1 MKTKNNH
8 MTHKLLSLSLFFT
21 ISCMLKC
28 FSLAYYRRIKSSSK
42 LFNAL
47 NVNTVKNGSN
57 NIIKNGSN
65 SIISNHNPT
74 VASPHGNDQ
83 FYTNS
88 LEFYHVLRNCK
99 DGYIA
104 QHINHALDVL
114 TDAYRLYGPD
124 HLISSY
130 NGGKDADVIMHLLRA
145 VSAKYTHDNI
155 DNNVDGGSSSNHSS
169 RLVYFAIE
177 DEFDE
182 VIQHISFT
190 RQLYHLDIVQYDC
203 GIIQGLKIHVDN
215 MNNKINNSNNNNKNI
230 NTNNKDDD
238 DDDTDDDNDNQVDAR
253 KRFIPGPAF
262 ILGTRKGDPNCGDQ
276 QAFTPS
282 SAWMPVSFMR
292 VNPILNW

>member
-1 MKTKNNH
+1 
-8 MTHKLLSLSLFFT
+8 MTHKLLSLSLFFS

-28 FSLAYYRRIKSSSK
+28 FSLAYYRRIQKSSSK
-42 LFNAL
+42 LFNSL
-47 NVNTVKNGSN
+47 NVNTAKNGSN
-57 NIIKNGSN
+57 ILIN
-65 SIISNHNPT
+65 NHNPT
-74 VASPHGNDQ
+74 LASTHGNDQ
-83 FYTNS
+83 YYTNS

-145 VSAKYTHDNI
+145 VSAKYSHDNI
-155 DNNVDGGSSSNHSS
+155 INNIDSSNSSSNHSS

-203 GIIQGLKIHVDN
+203 GIIQGLKMHVEN
-215 MNNKINNSNNNNKNI
+215 MNNNYKNI
-230 NTNNKDDD
+230 NTNYKGNDENGDNG
-238 DDDTDDDNDNQVDAR
+238 DDNSNNQVHSR
-253 KRFIPGPAF
+253 GRIIPGPAF

-282 SAWMPVSFMR
+282 SGWMPVSFMR

>member
-1 MKTKNNH
+1 
-8 MTHKLLSLSLFFT
+8 MTHKLLSLSLFFS

-28 FSLAYYRRIKSSSK
+28 FSLAHYRRIKSSSK
-42 LFNAL
+42 LFNSL
-47 NVNTVKNGSN
+47 NVNTAKNGSN
-57 NIIKNGSN
+57 IL
-65 SIISNHNPT
+65 ISNHNPT
-74 VASPHGNDQ
+74 LASTHGNDQ
-83 FYTNS
+83 YYTNS

-145 VSAKYTHDNI
+145 VSAKYSHDNI
-155 DNNVDGGSSSNHSS
+155 INNIDSSNSSSNHSS

-182 VIQHISFT
+182 VIQHIGFT
-190 RQLYHLDIVQYDC
+190 KQLYHLDIVQYDC
-203 GIIQGLKIHVDN
+203 GIIQGLKMHVEN
-215 MNNKINNSNNNNKNI
+215 MNNNYKNI
-230 NTNNKDDD
+230 NTNNKGNDDNSD
-238 DDDTDDDNDNQVDAR
+238 NGDDDNNNQVHSR
-253 KRFIPGPAF
+253 GRIIPGPAF